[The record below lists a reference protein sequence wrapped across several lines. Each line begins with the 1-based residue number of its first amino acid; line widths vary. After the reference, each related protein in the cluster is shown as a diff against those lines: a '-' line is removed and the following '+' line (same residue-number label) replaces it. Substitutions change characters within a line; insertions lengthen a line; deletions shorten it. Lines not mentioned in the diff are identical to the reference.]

1 MKNKI
6 LLLFFISFLA
16 SNAQKVDLD
25 HFYFDVNYQILPQEF
40 VPIEKRT
47 FSTNVRLGGT
57 VQTIFS
63 APDINNKLNIFGWK
77 KVDENATVS
86 VDLNL
91 EDFIETGATTET
103 RVEEDKDKGGNV
115 IARRVYYYVL
125 SRYTTRGYANVKGPT
140 TLVPLSNK
148 EIESEK
154 AKEAAASTNRFLKN
168 VAIKKEAAIVNG
180 FYMNLSSNL
189 DYKSPESTDSNKPLK
204 DFYLNK
210 NAVREQMLRS
220 FVENSKNSVINR
232 INYTY
237 GFVPRFEKQDLW
249 ILDAKSEEGI
259 AQTEAIK
266 AVRTLF
272 STMKADEPIDELRS
286 NMQPLID
293 YFNSLKTKYTED
305 NKPGRKMRY
314 SAYYNLAIIYLILDE
329 PEKTILEAEKLILN
343 DYDKSD
349 GKGLINQA
357 NELIATFNNSK
368 LRSRHNPPLK

>member
-6 LLLFFISFLA
+6 LLLFFVSFFA

-25 HFYFDVNYQILPQEF
+25 HFYFDANYQVLPQEF
-40 VPIEKRT
+40 VPMEKRT

-63 APDINNKLNIFGWK
+63 SPDINNKLNIIGWK
-77 KVDENATVS
+77 KLDENATVS
-86 VDLNL
+86 VELNL
-91 EDFIETGATTET
+91 EDFIESGATTET

-125 SRYTTRGYANVKGPT
+125 SRYTTRGYANIKGPT
-140 TLVPLSNK
+140 TPIPLSTK
-148 EIESEK
+148 EIEAEK
-154 AKEAAASTNRFLKN
+154 AKETAASTNRFLKN
-168 VAIKKEAAIVNG
+168 VAIKKDAAIVNG

-249 ILDAKSEEGI
+249 ILDAKSEEGM
-259 AQTEAIK
+259 AQIEAIK

-286 NMQPLID
+286 NMAPLID

-357 NELIATFNNSK
+357 NQLIATFNISK